1 MPRYSD
7 AALLKGEY
15 AHMAAELRAGE
26 RNAPTP
32 ADWNATSCENAAEE
46 TAQSVAKQLFELQA
60 TLKGEEEQLE
70 IAAMTAAG
78 IMIVLGLFPGEGDLI
93 RLEGHLLNS
102 NQPVAQLI
110 HAHQLALTISKR
122 NIADAAPEED
132 AMRIGF
138 VIFDHLAKRANSKTK
153 GIASKAP
160 ARKRTSKAKA
170 AKTSATKTKA
180 PKR

>member
-26 RNAPTP
+26 RSAPTP
-32 ADWNATSCENAAEE
+32 AEWQSTSCENAAEE
-46 TAQSVAKQLFELQA
+46 TAQAVARQLFELQA
-60 TLKGEEEQLE
+60 TLEGEEEQLE
-70 IAAMTAAG
+70 IASQSAAG

-102 NQPVAQLI
+102 KQPVAQLI

-122 NIADAAPEED
+122 NMADAAPEED

-138 VIFDHLAKRANSKTK
+138 VIFDQLAKRANSKSRRAT
-153 GIASKAP
+153 GKAP
-160 ARKRTSKAKA
+160 AKKRTSKAKP

-180 PKR
+180 ARR